1 MTACLTPAVMA
12 LFTRRFRRAGCYESV
27 SRKTRVLNLIEKS
40 SADCRRLLF
49 TDAKTLENFTQQVVA
64 AERTGDL
71 AQLIL
76 RLE

>member
-1 MTACLTPAVMA
+1 MA
-12 LFTRRFRRAGCYESV
+12 LFTRRSRCVDCYELV

-49 TDAKTLENFTQQVVA
+49 TNAKTRENFTQQVVA